1 MENGQD
7 FIDLRDIVSVLRR
20 QIKLIAVTLVVILAV
35 AFVYLTRAT
44 PLYTATALVKIDPQ
58 ETNLLDPTQVSGT
71 NSSVESTR
79 IETEVEILKSDSLAI
94 QTIQLLDLQST
105 PEFGPSLSITE
116 KFKAAFG
123 FELSAAP
130 SGSDLM
136 TGTIRAFKDSLS
148 VRRRGL
154 TYIVAVE
161 VTTPNPDQSALIAN
175 THAQAYIQDQITS
188 RSSTS
193 MASRD
198 VLQGQ
203 LETARLRLANSNDAL
218 RNYIEVNVIRLAEET
233 GNIELADIGRQLQDT
248 SAQLGQFQTQL
259 DSARLAYTAADWTS
273 FADQIGNEALASLE
287 RQRQTLQRRLADAGE
302 GTAEAFDLAQG
313 LARLEEQL
321 AAEGTLALGAL
332 ETQMLEVQDNR
343 IALIDEAQNAV
354 LESELSAS
362 TLADI
367 YSLQQEAGIAQRQYD
382 QLLGRIRDLETQA
395 VLQVANSRV
404 VSEALE
410 PSSPSYPNKKLV
422 LALAL
427 VAGLGIG
434 VGLALL
440 KEFYFG
446 GVTSSNQ
453 LQNILPIRLGGVIP
467 KVNSTEV
474 GEPLADRVVNDPMSP
489 FAESYRK
496 LRASIDEEI
505 GDEGKGKVILVTSS
519 IPAEGKSTTA
529 LALART
535 YAAAGKTTLLIDA
548 DLRNPSI
555 HGFLAAESE
564 LGLLE
569 FLLERMKISSA
580 GGKDAD
586 RGIQD
591 APEIEKFYVLDPLT
605 NAGIILGRKKSN
617 VPTDAPLQSKAFLD
631 LIRGAQN
638 SFDIIIIDTAP
649 LIPVVDTRYVAP
661 HVDAALLCVRFGE
674 ATQSEVRGA
683 FDQLAKATRGKAKM
697 LSVLSCSETSNRG
710 YRYDGYYG

>member
-1 MENGQD
+1 MQNGQD
-7 FIDLRDIVSVLRR
+7 FIDLRDVVSVLRR
-20 QIKLIAVTLVVILAV
+20 QIKLIAVTLVVILAI

-58 ETNLLDPTQVSGT
+58 ETNILDPTQVSGT

-94 QTIQLLDLQST
+94 QTIQLLDLQSS
-105 PEFGPSLSITE
+105 PEFGPSLSMTE

-123 FELSAAP
+123 FDLAATP
-130 SGSDLM
+130 TGTELM
-136 TGTIRAFKDSLS
+136 TGTIRSFKDALS

-248 SAQLGQFQTQL
+248 SAQLGQFEDQL
-259 DSARLAYTAADWTS
+259 QSARLAMSTADWSTL
-273 FADQIGNEALASLE
+273 ADQIGSDALASLE

-302 GTAEAFDLAQG
+302 GTAEAFDLAAG
-313 LARLEEQL
+313 LANLEEQL
-321 AAEGTLALGAL
+321 ATAGNLALSDL
-332 ETQMLEVQDNR
+332 ETQMLEAQDSR

-395 VLQVANSRV
+395 VLQVANSRI

-427 VAGLGIG
+427 VAGLGFGI
-434 VGLALL
+434 GLALL

-446 GVTSSNQ
+446 GVTSPNQ

-467 KVNSTEV
+467 KVSSTEV

-489 FAESYRK
+489 FSESYRK

-505 GDEGKGKVILVTSS
+505 GDEGKGKLILVTSS

-555 HGFLAAESE
+555 NGFLGAESE
-564 LGLLE
+564 IGLLE
-569 FLLERMKISSA
+569 FLLERMKLSSVGSSA
-580 GGKDAD
+580 SNNGMKDAPD
-586 RGIQD
+586 V
-591 APEIEKFYVLDPLT
+591 EKFYVLDPMT

-617 VPTDAPLQSKAFLD
+617 VPTDAPLQSKAFLE

-683 FDQLAKATRGKAKM
+683 YEQLAKATRGEAKI
-697 LSVLSCSETSNRG
+697 LSVLSCSETSSRG